1 MAHYMIQ
8 VSYTSDAVSDMV
20 NNPQDR
26 GAVVRALVEG
36 LGGKIEAFYFA
47 FGDHDV
53 VVIAELPDNVTMAA
67 LSMAVGASGALKA
80 LKTTVLISMAS
91 SMEAMKKAGRI
102 GYQPPGR

>member
-80 LKTTVLISMAS
+80 LKTTVRISMDEAV
-91 SMEAMKKAGRI
+91 EAMKKAGRI